1 MKISKKIKSVL
12 KIIVCLSLSF
22 VLMSALTLSVFA
34 TITEQRFSY
43 YTTYTYTDEPILP
56 RSYALGRG
64 GDVLY
69 ETYNAMNY
77 GSFTTADPI
86 RITTIGRDITTGK
99 ISSIKMEFTNIDY
112 WYIYVHNDGDFHIN
126 VHDTKESDYTTFY
139 SAEVYSIDDTKTRF
153 AKFDWDN
160 VIVTCPDIKK
170 GDTFTY
176 YDLQKNL
183 QTIIFDGNGG
193 IVGYG
198 NSNEDDNP
206 FGDLTEQ
213 EYPDFNLPKF
223 QGKELSEYVD
233 FDSIIESIKGLDVA
247 GAVQGLLGAL
257 KGGFKF
263 TVDSVVNVVG
273 YLTSTLKALFDW
285 LKNTLP
291 VLFNNFLVKLSP
303 YFEKLYNVIKDSP
316 VGETLTDLTELYSKL
331 DDLKASLIS
340 VLPEPIQNV
349 INSIPDKIAE
359 IKEKIETVANNILSI
374 KDTIIDRV
382 QTIID
387 NIKDIP
393 NRIDDFKEYF
403 LSLFDTTDIDLSA
416 RVDDVKQYAFSKFP
430 ILSTISGLY
439 SDIDTMLSS
448 FNREPPVIV
457 FPTSEVF
464 GGEDVTVSLGFLR
477 PVIAITDVIIVA
489 ACYLL
494 TLIYSIRALPNIIGG
509 IGSGTSDLVNS
520 FSSSAPT
527 FEQLTFFDDK

>member
-1 MKISKKIKSVL
+1 M
-12 KIIVCLSLSF
+12 
-22 VLMSALTLSVFA
+22 
-34 TITEQRFSY
+34 Y
-43 YTTYTYTDEPILP
+43 
-56 RSYALGRG
+56 
-64 GDVLY
+64 
-69 ETYNAMNY
+69 
-77 GSFTTADPI
+77 
-86 RITTIGRDITTGK
+86 
-99 ISSIKMEFTNIDY
+99 
-112 WYIYVHNDGDFHIN
+112 
-126 VHDTKESDYTTFY
+126 
-139 SAEVYSIDDTKTRF
+139 
-153 AKFDWDN
+153 
-160 VIVTCPDIKK
+160 
-170 GDTFTY
+170 
-176 YDLQKNL
+176 
-183 QTIIFDGNGG
+183 
-193 IVGYG
+193 
-198 NSNEDDNP
+198 
-206 FGDLTEQ
+206 EQ
-213 EYPDFNLPKF
+213 EYPDFNLPEF
-223 QGKELSEYVD
+223 ENVD
-233 FDSIIESIKGLDVA
+233 FNDYINLETIWQKLEDGNLFQ
-247 GAVQGLLGAL
+247 AVKEIYSVLGS
-257 KGGFKF
+257 GFKYIA
-263 TVDSVVNVVG
+263 DSVINAIR
-273 YLTSTLKALFDW
+273 YLSSVLTALFNW
-285 LKNTLP
+285 LKSTLP
-291 VLFNNFLVKLSP
+291 VLFNNFLVQLSP
-303 YFEKLYNVIKDSP
+303 FFEKLYTAFKESP
-316 VGETLTDLTELYSKL
+316 IGEKVTDFTELFTKL

>member
-183 QTIIFDGNGG
+183 QTIIFDGNG
-193 IVGYG
+193 Y
-198 NSNEDDNP
+198 SYEW
-206 FGDLTEQ
+206 E
-213 EYPDFNLPKF
+213 
-223 QGKELSEYVD
+223 KET
-233 FDSIIESIKGLDVA
+233 
-247 GAVQGLLGAL
+247 Q
-257 KGGFKF
+257 
-263 TVDSVVNVVG
+263 
-273 YLTSTLKALFDW
+273 
-285 LKNTLP
+285 
-291 VLFNNFLVKLSP
+291 
-303 YFEKLYNVIKDSP
+303 
-316 VGETLTDLTELYSKL
+316 
-331 DDLKASLIS
+331 SL
-340 VLPEPIQNV
+340 
-349 INSIPDKIAE
+349 A
-359 IKEKIETVANNILSI
+359 
-374 KDTIIDRV
+374 
-382 QTIID
+382 
-387 NIKDIP
+387 
-393 NRIDDFKEYF
+393 
-403 LSLFDTTDIDLSA
+403 
-416 RVDDVKQYAFSKFP
+416 
-430 ILSTISGLY
+430 
-439 SDIDTMLSS
+439 
-448 FNREPPVIV
+448 
-457 FPTSEVF
+457 
-464 GGEDVTVSLGFLR
+464 
-477 PVIAITDVIIVA
+477 
-489 ACYLL
+489 
-494 TLIYSIRALPNIIGG
+494 
-509 IGSGTSDLVNS
+509 
-520 FSSSAPT
+520 
-527 FEQLTFFDDK
+527 